1 MNAFDR
7 IVQRKFSPPVA
18 ARFLAAARALEE
30 GFPELDAP
38 SIYQHMLGCL
48 SPEEVA
54 DGYLAAY
61 PGYRFVDPF
70 ARAEGPTIY
79 FFLDPRLRKACAA
92 ARVVPLG
99 SNATQITFA
108 ASSPTVPPG
117 LLADLCAS
125 TPFSGLQP
133 KILGLAPSV
142 HVDIFW
148 ESLDWLVSLGESQG
162 DRYPIKVDGHY
173 FFVPPDQPRKLAEL
187 EEKMRHAFASDL
199 RRACLRY
206 GSTRLSR
213 RLLRTLLV
221 LLRVENHSRDLN
233 NPHDPYNIFLFQLRR
248 LVGLGFASQIPVS
261 PPLYNVSAVLR
272 GDGQG
277 LRQET
282 QVQEI
287 CKRIQAE
294 LADIKYDN
302 IDIHDWFDKVVT
314 QLNDLVV
321 FGCPS
326 MIINKVFANRCIE
339 QAPENVTS
347 VVTWNM
353 TQGGDLP
360 RRDSMFYLDS
370 ISKVMEGLFGQ
381 GLIRYTL
388 PQYLQSTS
396 TNHRHT
402 GRFFVGVQHCLEKDN
417 LLLVERG
424 VGQIMSGLAASSDAV
439 EAYAIVGNSSKFI
452 HNEAGKPVET
462 VAQLSGPYLWEA
474 LREYELIPANAFTR
488 VIRRRKT
495 RR

>member
-7 IVQRKFSPPVA
+7 IVQRKFPPPTA
-18 ARFLAAARALEE
+18 ARFLAAAEALAE
-30 GFPELDAP
+30 GFPDLDSP

-48 SPEEVA
+48 GPDELA

-61 PGYRFVDPF
+61 PGFRFVDPF
-70 ARAEGPTIY
+70 ARAEGPTVY
-79 FFLDPRLRKACAA
+79 FFLEPALRRACAA
-92 ARVVPLG
+92 AKVVPL
-99 SNATQITFA
+99 SFNATQINFA
-108 ASSPTVPPG
+108 AASPALPEG
-117 LLADLCAS
+117 LLAQLCS
-125 TPFSGLQP
+125 TTPFSGLRP
-133 KILGLAPSV
+133 KILGLTPSV
-142 HVDIFW
+142 HLDIFW
-148 ESLDWLVSLGESQG
+148 ESLDWLVSLGEG
-162 DRYPIKVDGHY
+162 AGGMYPIKIDGHF
-173 FFVPPDQPRKLAEL
+173 FFVPPEEPRKLAAL
-187 EEKMRHAFASDL
+187 EEQMRSSFASDL

-221 LLRVENHSRDLN
+221 LFRVENHGVDLN
-233 NPHDPYNIFLFQLRR
+233 NPHEPYNIFLFQLRR

-261 PPLYNVSAVLR
+261 PPLYNLSAVLR

-277 LRQET
+277 LRQAA

-287 CKRIQAE
+287 CKKIQAE

-314 QLNDLVV
+314 RLDDLVV

-339 QAPENVTS
+339 QAPENLTS

-353 TQGGDLP
+353 THGGDGP

-381 GLIRYTL
+381 GLNRCTL
-388 PQYLQSTS
+388 PEYLQDTG
-396 TNHRHT
+396 TKRRT

-424 VGQIMSGLAASSDAV
+424 VGQIMSGMAANSDAV
-439 EAYAIVGNSSKFI
+439 EAFAIVGNSSKFI
-452 HNEAGKPVET
+452 HNDEGKPVDT
-462 VAQLSGPYLWEA
+462 VAQLSGHYLWEA

-495 RR
+495 KR